1 MSFIPAVLRWRSKA
15 VRLGVSLGWY
25 RLRTKITLVFV
36 ALILV
41 VLAVIQMTASRA
53 LNDASTAQLDEQ
65 LAVGQRVFCRALQTK
80 ADELTQVAQ
89 VVTADFG
96 FREAVALHDPV
107 TMHSA
112 LENVRERVHADVAL
126 LVDLNGEVIADSR
139 ISGVRGAVKAERR
152 LAGGGRERGGS
163 GGRDLREARDARDL
177 KDLSDLRRDGADP
190 AQPRTSQGRFG
201 GRAGAS
207 ASSIGMLDARA
218 YELVSVPVKAPLII
232 GWVTMGFSLDDAFA
246 RDMHELSGLEVSL
259 VHRGVSGQWE
269 VVASSLHAS
278 DRAALQAALT
288 NGLFHMTEDAGMT
301 RVAGYALKVV
311 NLSGDGAP
319 VVAVLQRS
327 LTEAAGPFR
336 QLRSTLL
343 WLTLGGI
350 VISILGAALIARSV
364 TRPLASFVDLARR
377 IGKGDYAAAID
388 IRRRDE
394 TGDLARAF
402 DSMRNAIALR
412 EERITELAY
421 VDTLTGLPNRAA
433 FSERMQ
439 TDITQAYQGGA
450 PFAVILMDMD
460 RFKDVNDTL
469 GHHVGDRLLWEAGH
483 RLSTALKDSGYLVAR
498 LGGDEFAIL
507 VRGGDQAAAHRCA
520 TRLASALDAPIVV
533 EGQTVDVGA
542 SFGIAVY
549 PDHGADMHTLLR
561 RADLAMYVAKRSN
574 LGVAVYEPDTESRDR
589 DRLSLMSDLRH
600 AIEHGGLYLC
610 YQPQVDLSDG
620 RAVRVEAL
628 VRWRHPKRGIVP
640 PAEFIPFAEQTG
652 FIRVISRWVAAEA
665 VAACAAWHARG
676 VVVGMSINL
685 SARDLV
691 DTDLPDYLKRVLR
704 EHALPPHWLCVEITE
719 SALMDDPEQ
728 ALITMQRLHRMGV
741 RIAIDDFGTGYS
753 SLSYLKRMPVEEI
766 KIDRSFVKGMAH
778 EQNDALIVRSTIALG
793 HSMGIRI
800 VAEGI
805 EDAVTLETLRAL
817 GCDYAQGYFLSKPL
831 PDNELET
838 WALAWQAENGEKGEV
853 CVRGG

>member
-1 MSFIPAVLRWRSKA
+1 MSFLPAFLRSPRQLHG
-15 VRLGVSLGWY
+15 RFLGITRGKLASLGWH

-53 LNDASTAQLDEQ
+53 LNDASSAQVAEQ
-65 LAVGQRVFCRALQTK
+65 LSVGQRVFCRALQTK

-126 LVDLNGEVIADSR
+126 LVDLNGAVIADSR
-139 ISGVRGAVKAERR
+139 VSGAVGDGDHTDATDRA
-152 LAGGGRERGGS
+152 LPDTPRGNLRGNLRSKS
-163 GGRDLREARDARDL
+163 G
-177 KDLSDLRRDGADP
+177 
-190 AQPRTSQGRFG
+190 TSV
-201 GRAGAS
+201 S
-207 ASSIGMLDARA
+207 AIGMLGGRA

-232 GWVTMGFSLDDAFA
+232 GWVTMGFALDDAFA

-259 VHRGVSGQWE
+259 VHRVASGQWD
-269 VVASSLHAS
+269 VVASSLPAA
-278 DRAALQAALT
+278 DRADLQAALT
-288 NGLFHMTEDAGMT
+288 RHAI
-301 RVAGYALKVV
+301 RVTGKETTSRVSGYAARVV
-311 NLSGDGAP
+311 NLSGTASPAP

-336 QLRSTLL
+336 QLRATLL

-350 VISILGAALIARSV
+350 VISVLGAALIARSV
-364 TRPLASFVDLARR
+364 TRPLAAFVDLARR

-388 IRRRDE
+388 VRRRDE

-402 DSMRNAIALR
+402 DLMRNAIAER

-433 FSERMQ
+433 FSEQMQ
-439 TDITQAYQGGA
+439 ADIMQAYRGGA

-469 GHHVGDRLLWEAGH
+469 GHHVGDHLLWEAGH
-483 RLSTALKDSGYLVAR
+483 RLSTELKASGYMVAR

-520 TRLASALDAPIVV
+520 TGLASALDAPIVV
-533 EGQTVDVGA
+533 DGQTVDVGA

-549 PDHGADMHTLLR
+549 PDHGSDMHTLLR
-561 RADLAMYVAKRSN
+561 RADLAMYAAKRSN

-620 RAVRVEAL
+620 KAVRVEAL

-665 VAACAAWHARG
+665 IATCAAWHARG
-676 VVVGMSINL
+676 IPLGMSINL

-691 DTDLPDYLKRVLR
+691 DVDLPDYLRRVLG
-704 EHALPPHWLCVEITE
+704 EHALAPHWLCVEITE

-728 ALITMQRLHRMGV
+728 ALITMERLHRMGV

-778 EQNDALIVRSTIALG
+778 EQNDTLIVRSTIALG

-805 EDAVTLETLRAL
+805 EDAVTLEKLRAL
-817 GCDYAQGYFLSKPL
+817 GCDFAQGYFLSKPL
-831 PDNELET
+831 PDTELVGWAQT
-838 WALAWQAENGEKGEV
+838 WQKPECGTV
-853 CVRGG
+853 

>member
-1 MSFIPAVLRWRSKA
+1 MPFFPAFLRFRSRM

-41 VLAVIQMTASRA
+41 VLAVMQMTASRA
-53 LNDASTAQLDEQ
+53 LNDASTAQVNEQ

-126 LVDLNGEVIADSR
+126 LIDLNGAVIADSR
-139 ISGVRGAVKAERR
+139 ISGVRG
-152 LAGGGRERGGS
+152 
-163 GGRDLREARDARDL
+163 
-177 KDLSDLRRDGADP
+177 DGAAP
-190 AQPRTSQGRFG
+190 ALPGPSRGRLRAKAGTSV
-201 GRAGAS
+201 
-207 ASSIGMLDARA
+207 SSIGMLDGRA
-218 YELVSVPVKAPLII
+218 YELVSVPVKAPLVI

-259 VHRGVSGQWE
+259 VHRAASGQWE
-269 VVASSLHAS
+269 VVASSL
-278 DRAALQAALT
+278 RAADRTELQAALASHT
-288 NGLFHMTEDAGMT
+288 VSVTEAAGMS
-301 RVAGYALKVV
+301 RVSGYALKVV
-311 NLSGDGAP
+311 NLSGTDAP

-327 LTEAAGPFR
+327 VTEAAGPFR

-377 IGKGDYAAAID
+377 IGKGDYGDDTVAID
-388 IRRRDE
+388 LRRRDE

-402 DSMRNAIALR
+402 DSMRNAIAQR

-439 TDITQAYQGGA
+439 SDIEEAYRGGA

-469 GHHVGDRLLWEAGH
+469 GHHVGDHLLWEAGH
-483 RLSTALKDSGYLVAR
+483 RLSTELKDAGYMVAR

-507 VRGGDQAAAHRCA
+507 VRGGDQAAAHQCA
-520 TRLASALDAPIVV
+520 TRLAGALDVPIVV
-533 EGQTVDVGA
+533 DGQTVDVGA

-549 PDHGADMHTLLR
+549 PEHGSDMHTLLR
-561 RADLAMYVAKRSN
+561 RADLAMYAAKRSN
-574 LGVAVYEPDTESRDR
+574 LGVAIYEPDTESRDR

-600 AIEHGGLYLC
+600 AIEHGGLYLY
-610 YQPQVDLSDG
+610 YQPQVDLADG

-628 VRWRHPKRGIVP
+628 VRWRHPKRGIVA

-665 VAACAAWHARG
+665 IATCAAWHARG
-676 VVVGMSINL
+676 VEVGMSINL

-691 DTDLPDYLKRVLR
+691 DTDLPDYLRRVLR

-728 ALITMQRLHRMGV
+728 ALITMERLHRMGI

-805 EDAVTLETLRAL
+805 EDAVTLEKLRAL
-817 GCDYAQGYFLSKPL
+817 GCDFAQGYFLSKPL
-831 PDNELET
+831 PEAELED
-838 WALAWQAENGEKGEV
+838 WARAWQAEQGEA
-853 CVRGG
+853 CVRVCRSI

>member
-1 MSFIPAVLRWRSKA
+1 MFSDSPGKWA
-15 VRLGVSLGWY
+15 SLGWY

-41 VLAVIQMTASRA
+41 VLAFMQMTASRA
-53 LNDASTAQLDEQ
+53 LGDASSAQIEEQ
-65 LAVGQRVFCRALQTK
+65 LKVGQRVFCRALQTK

-126 LVDLNGEVIADSR
+126 LVDLNGAVIADSR
-139 ISGVRGAVKAERR
+139 TSAIAGIPGAIDTVGQASAAGTVDARSG
-152 LAGGGRERGGS
+152 
-163 GGRDLREARDARDL
+163 ARDPLLPGTPRGR
-177 KDLSDLRRDGADP
+177 LR
-190 AQPRTSQGRFG
+190 
-201 GRAGAS
+201 S
-207 ASSIGMLDARA
+207 ASGTSVSVIGMLGARA
-218 YELVSVPVKAPLII
+218 YELVSVPVKAPLVI
-232 GWVTMGFSLDDAFA
+232 GWVTMGFALNDAFA

-259 VHRGVSGQWE
+259 VHRAPSGQWQM
-269 VVASSLHAS
+269 VASSLP
-278 DRAALQAALT
+278 AAERTELQAALARGAVSVT
-288 NGLFHMTEDAGMT
+288 GDASTSRIG
-301 RVAGYALKVV
+301 GYALKAVS
-311 NLSGDGAP
+311 LSGPEAP

-327 LTEAAGPFR
+327 MTEAEGPFR
-336 QLRSTLL
+336 QLHSTLL

-350 VISILGAALIARSV
+350 VISVLGAALIARSV
-364 TRPLASFVDLARR
+364 TRPLAAFVDLARR
-377 IGKGDYAAAID
+377 IGKGDYAQAID
-388 IRRRDE
+388 IRARDE

-402 DSMRNAIALR
+402 ASMRNAIAER

-421 VDTLTGLPNRAA
+421 IDTLTGLPNRAA
-433 FSERMQ
+433 FGERMEIAIS
-439 TDITQAYQGGA
+439 DAYRGGA

-460 RFKDVNDTL
+460 RFKEVNDTL
-469 GHHVGDRLLWEAGH
+469 GHHVGDHLLWEAGH
-483 RLSTALKDSGYLVAR
+483 RLSTGLAGSGYGVAR

-507 VRGGDQAAAHRCA
+507 VRGGDQATAHQWA
-520 TRLASALDAPIVV
+520 TRLASALDEPIVV
-533 EGQTVDVGA
+533 DGQTVDVGA

-549 PDHGADMHTLLR
+549 PDHGTDMHTLLR

-620 RAVRVEAL
+620 RAIRVEAL
-628 VRWRHPKRGIVP
+628 VRWRHPKRGVVP
-640 PAEFIPFAEQTG
+640 PAEFIPFAERTG

-665 VAACAAWHARG
+665 IATCAAWHARG
-676 VVVGMSINL
+676 VALGMSINL

-691 DTDLPDYLKRVLR
+691 DTDLPDYLKQVLAD
-704 EHALPPHWLCVEITE
+704 HALAPHWLCVEITE

-728 ALITMQRLHRMGV
+728 ALITMQRLHRLGV
-741 RIAIDDFGTGYS
+741 HIAIDDFGTGYS
-753 SLSYLKRMPVEEI
+753 SLSYLKRMPVAEI
-766 KIDRSFVKGMAH
+766 KIDRSFVKAMAY

-805 EDAVTLETLRAL
+805 EDAVTLEKLRAL
-817 GCDYAQGYFLSKPL
+817 GCDFAQGYFLSKPL
-831 PDNELET
+831 PETELLS
-838 WALAWQAENGEKGEV
+838 WAQTWQAE
-853 CVRGG
+853 RGGACLRVQDCVQ

>member
-1 MSFIPAVLRWRSKA
+1 MSFFPGFRGKWA
-15 VRLGVSLGWY
+15 GLGWY

-36 ALILV
+36 ALILT
-41 VLAVIQMTASRA
+41 VLAVMQMTTSRA
-53 LNDASTAQLDEQ
+53 LNDASSAQVEEQ

-80 ADELTQVAQ
+80 ADELTKVAQ

-126 LVDLNGEVIADSR
+126 LVDLNGAVIADSR
-139 ISGVRGAVKAERR
+139 V
-152 LAGGGRERGGS
+152 
-163 GGRDLREARDARDL
+163 
-177 KDLSDLRRDGADP
+177 
-190 AQPRTSQGRFG
+190 
-201 GRAGAS
+201 AGAS
-207 ASSIGMLDARA
+207 DGMGGPMLPGTSGSRLHANAGASVAVIGMLNGRA

-232 GWVTMGFSLDDAFA
+232 GWVTMGFSLDDAFT

-259 VHRGVSGQWE
+259 VHRGTSGRWE
-269 VVASSLHAS
+269 IVASSLSGTNLTELQTALAS
-278 DRAALQAALT
+278 DVL
-288 NGLFHMTEDAGMT
+288 H
-301 RVAGYALKVV
+301 VADGSATARIRGYAVRVV
-311 NLSGDGAP
+311 GLSGPNAP
-319 VVAVLQRS
+319 VAAVLQRS

-343 WLTLGGI
+343 LLTLGGI
-350 VISILGAALIARSV
+350 VISVLGAALIARSV
-364 TRPLASFVDLARR
+364 TRPLAAFVDLAGR
-377 IGKGDYAAAID
+377 IGKGDYAAQID
-388 IRRRDE
+388 ARRRDE

-402 DSMRNAIALR
+402 DLMRNAIAQR

-421 VDTLTGLPNRAA
+421 IDTLTGLPNRAA
-433 FSERMQ
+433 FSEAMALAI
-439 TDITQAYQGGA
+439 TDAYRGGL

-469 GHHVGDRLLWEAGH
+469 GHHVGDHLLWEAGH
-483 RLSTALKDSGYLVAR
+483 RLSTGLQGTGYMVAR

-507 VRGGDQAAAHRCA
+507 IRDGDQAMAQQCA
-520 TRLASALDAPIVV
+520 NRLASALDVPIVV
-533 EGQTVDVGA
+533 DGQTVDVGA

-549 PDHGADMHTLLR
+549 PDHGSDMHTLLR

-574 LGVAVYEPDTESRDR
+574 VGVAVYEPDAESRDR

-600 AIEHGGLYLC
+600 AIEHGGLYLY
-610 YQPQVDLSDG
+610 YQPQIDLSDG
-620 RAVRVEAL
+620 KAVRVEAL
-628 VRWRHPKRGIVP
+628 VRWQHPKRGIVP
-640 PAEFIPFAEQTG
+640 PGDFIPFAEQTG
-652 FIRVISRWVAAEA
+652 FIRVISRWVASEAIATCAE
-665 VAACAAWHARG
+665 WHARG
-676 VVVGMSINL
+676 LTLGMSINL
-685 SARDLV
+685 SARDLLDV
-691 DTDLPDYLKRVLR
+691 ELPDYLKEVLDS
-704 EHALPPHWLCVEITE
+704 HALAPHWLCVEITE

-728 ALITMQRLHRMGV
+728 ALITMNRLHRMGV

-778 EQNDALIVRSTIALG
+778 EHNDTLIVRSTIALG

-805 EDAVTLETLRAL
+805 EDAVTLAKLRTL
-817 GCDYAQGYFLSKPL
+817 GCDFAQGYFLSKPL
-831 PDNELET
+831 PEAELPT
-838 WALAWQAENGEKGEV
+838 WAGEWATNASI
-853 CVRGG
+853 C

>member
-1 MSFIPAVLRWRSKA
+1 MTFFPVFPNLRGKWA
-15 VRLGVSLGWY
+15 SLGWY

-41 VLAVIQMTASRA
+41 VLAVMQVTASRA
-53 LNDASTAQLDEQ
+53 LNDASSAQVDEQ
-65 LAVGQRVFCRALQTK
+65 LTVGQRVFCRALQTK

-126 LVDLNGEVIADSR
+126 LVDLNGAVLADSR
-139 ISGVRGAVKAERR
+139 TSGIADIPGISHAWDVRGD
-152 LAGGGRERGGS
+152 
-163 GGRDLREARDARDL
+163 GRDPMLPGTARGQLR
-177 KDLSDLRRDGADP
+177 
-190 AQPRTSQGRFG
+190 
-201 GRAGAS
+201 S
-207 ASSIGMLDARA
+207 ASGTSVSVIGMLGTRA
-218 YELVSVPVKAPLII
+218 YEWVSVPVRAPLVI

-246 RDMHELSGLEVSL
+246 RDMHELSGLQVSL
-259 VHRGVSGQWE
+259 VHRDESSKQGRWE
-269 VVASSLHAS
+269 VVASSLPAAERAELQHALAN
-278 DRAALQAALT
+278 D
-288 NGLFHMTEDAGMT
+288 GV
-301 RVAGYALKVV
+301 RVTGGSATSHLGGYALKVV
-311 NLSGDGAP
+311 NLSGTHGP

-350 VISILGAALIARSV
+350 VISVLGAALIARSV
-364 TRPLASFVDLARR
+364 TRPLAAFVDLARR

-388 IRRRDE
+388 VRRRDE

-402 DSMRNAIALR
+402 ALMRNAIAER

-421 VDTLTGLPNRAA
+421 VDTLTKLPNRAA
-433 FSERMQ
+433 FSDRMQ
-439 TDITQAYQGGA
+439 SAITDAYRGGA

-460 RFKDVNDTL
+460 RFKEVNDTL
-469 GHHVGDRLLWEAGH
+469 GHHVGDHLLWEAGH
-483 RLSTALKDSGYLVAR
+483 RLSTGLKDSGYMVAR

-507 VRGGDQAAAHRCA
+507 VRGGDQATAQQWA
-520 TRLASALDAPIVV
+520 TRLASALDEPIVV
-533 EGQTVDVGA
+533 DGQTVDVGA

-549 PDHGADMHTLLR
+549 PDHGSDMHTLLR

-628 VRWRHPKRGIVP
+628 VRWRHPKRGVVP
-640 PAEFIPFAEQTG
+640 PAEFIPFAERTG
-652 FIRVISRWVAAEA
+652 FIRVISRWVAAQA
-665 VAACAAWHARG
+665 IATCAAWQARG
-676 VVVGMSINL
+676 VTLGMAINL

-691 DTDLPDYLKRVLR
+691 DVDLPDYLKRVMT
-704 EHALPPHWLCVEITE
+704 EHALAPHWLCVEITE

-728 ALITMQRLHRMGV
+728 ALITMERLHRMGV
-741 RIAIDDFGTGYS
+741 HIAIDDFGTGYS
-753 SLSYLKRMPVEEI
+753 SLSYLKRMPVGEI

-778 EQNDALIVRSTIALG
+778 EQNDTLIVRSTIALG

-805 EDAVTLETLRAL
+805 EDAVTLEKLRAL
-817 GCDYAQGYFLSKPL
+817 GCDFAQGYFLSKPL
-831 PDNELET
+831 PETELMA
-838 WALAWQAENGEKGEV
+838 WAQTWQAERGDA
-853 CVRGG
+853 CVRVRNPAGAGG